1 MHNNKILYDLYPVV
15 FYKKNTPGHR
25 LFISYYIIINHCLGK
40 LDVEFPQ

>member
-1 MHNNKILYDLYPVV
+1 MHNNKILYDLYLVV
-15 FYKKNTPGHR
+15 FYKKNILQVR